1 MVRGEVA
8 SPVTSSS
15 ATGSSNRLFGS
26 SEEVVMGGLLDNLF
40 GGADNVVAQAKELLG
55 GQMPDTGQLG
65 EIVAQASPEQL
76 QGVAAGVAGQL
87 SPDALGQIG
96 PLVAQFME
104 QSGQVVPGVDLAALA
119 AGDTAAVGEALG
131 GLLQQDGL
139 AALTGI
145 FGAAQAGAEQGG
157 LGGLV
162 GGVMSS
168 LGIGGGDLAALM
180 ENPAAFELLSKLVP
194 QLQGLRG

>member
-1 MVRGEVA
+1 
-8 SPVTSSS
+8 
-15 ATGSSNRLFGS
+15 
-26 SEEVVMGGLLDNLF
+26 MGGLFDNLF
-40 GGADNVVAQAKELLG
+40 GGADNVLAQAKELFG
-55 GQMPDTGQLG
+55 GQMPDAGQLG
-65 EIVAQASPEQL
+65 EIVANASPEQL
-76 QGVAAGVAGQL
+76 QGVASAAVGQL
-87 SPDALGQIG
+87 SPGALDQIG

-104 QSGQVVPGVDLAALA
+104 QTGHAVPGVDAAALVGGNPGA
-119 AGDTAAVGEALG
+119 IGEALG

-145 FGAAQAGAEQGG
+145 FGAAQGGAEQGG

-162 GGVMSS
+162 GGVRNS
-168 LGIGGGDLAALM
+168 LGIGGGGLAALM